1 MKRSLSPTHVKLLLG
16 AAAFA
21 LLLVATWF
29 VGVHPQR
36 AKVAELDGQI
46 ASTQQEVAART
57 AARSTPASAVVR
69 ETDLYLLTKAV
80 PDATDMP
87 GIMLDL
93 DRVARDS
100 KVDFESISPG
110 APLPSTGYTAQPV
123 TVVVEGSFLD
133 VTKFLHRARTLVSVQ
148 RGRLIASGRLFA
160 IDGIQIAEGTDQFPQ
175 VKATVTIVAF
185 VNAGAPAAPAAGTD
199 TTATTTTTTT
209 TTPAPSGASAAGA
222 TP

>member
-1 MKRSLSPTHVKLLLG
+1 VKRSLSPKHLKLIVG

-36 AKVAELDGQI
+36 AKVAELDRQI

-57 AARSTPASAVVR
+57 TARSTPASAVVR

-93 DRVARDS
+93 DRLARNS
-100 KVDFESISPG
+100 KVTLESIAPG
-110 APLPSTGYTAQPV
+110 APLPASGYTAQPV
-123 TVVVEGSFLD
+123 TVVVEGSFGD
-133 VTKFLHRARTLVSVQ
+133 VTKFVHRMRTLVSVQ
-148 RGRLIASGRLFA
+148 KGRLVASGRLFA

-175 VKATVTIVAF
+175 VKATVTTAAF
-185 VNAGAPAAPAAGTD
+185 VNGSAPAAPAAGTG
-199 TTATTTTTTT
+199 TTTTTTT
-209 TTPAPSGASAAGA
+209 TTPAPSGATAAGA